1 MVLCKCPSEMRR
13 VYLALTQDT
22 LSVTIEKVLEAEGVF
37 RNAVSMASCETLR
50 AKLDPREDVSLSI
63 ESILL
68 AASVF
73 GLEKAQVS
81 STVIISLKLCEAF
94 PSL

>member
-1 MVLCKCPSEMRR
+1 MI
-13 VYLALTQDT
+13 
-22 LSVTIEKVLEAEGVF
+22 LSVIIEKGWEVEGIF
-37 RNAVSMASCETLR
+37 RNAANMASCETLR
-50 AKLDPREDVSLSI
+50 AKLDPREYVNLST

-68 AASVF
+68 EASVF
-73 GLEKAQVS
+73 EVEKAQES